1 MYRISFNFEEIGYPK
16 DSIHRMKLS
25 FFIARR
31 YLISKKSHN
40 LINVVSLISVVG
52 LSVGTIALIV
62 VLSVFNGFEE
72 VIKSMYT
79 TFNADLEITPSK
91 GKTLHFTE
99 FPIDKI
105 SKIDGVKSITRV
117 IEEDALF
124 KYRDKQHIARIKGVS
139 EEFVEYSGLDSM
151 IVDGNFIIQEGNSDF
166 AVVGAGVAWYLD
178 IYPQNISA
186 LLSVYVP
193 KRGNPSSF
201 NFQNAF
207 NSGVLHPTG
216 VFSVQQEFDEKYVIV
231 PLRFARDMM
240 DYNDELTSIE
250 IRIQSNADVDNIQN
264 DIQSYIGDEYMVKN
278 RYEQNE
284 TLFKLLR
291 SEKTA
296 IFFILLFI
304 LILSSFN
311 MIGSVSILIV
321 EKKKDIGILS
331 GMGADLKLIK
341 SVFFTEGLLISLLS
355 SVVGLTI
362 GFLILYLQQNFGLL
376 QLGEAEGDFIISSYP
391 VFMKPLDFIYVFLSV
406 MGIGILA
413 TIYPVLYLTPRLVK
427 NIKINSA

>member
-1 MYRISFNFEEIGYPK
+1 M
-16 DSIHRMKLS
+16 
-25 FFIARR
+25 
-31 YLISKKSHN
+31 
-40 LINVVSLISVVG
+40 ISVVG

-79 TFNADLEITPSK
+79 TFNADLEISPAN
-91 GKTLHFTE
+91 GKTFHYTD
-99 FPIDKI
+99 FPKDLTGSIE
-105 SKIDGVKSITRV
+105 GVKSVTSV

-139 EEFVEYSGLDSM
+139 QEFVEYSGLDSM
-151 IVDGNFIIQEGNSDF
+151 IVDGNFVIQEGNSDF

-207 NSGVLHPTG
+207 NSAALHPSG

-240 DYNDELTSIE
+240 DYDDELTSIE
-250 IRIQSNADVDNIQN
+250 IRIEPKADVDNIQRE
-264 DIQSYIGDEYMVKN
+264 IQSIIGDEYLVKN
-278 RYEQNE
+278 RFEQNE
-284 TLFKLLR
+284 SLFKLLR

-341 SVFFTEGLLISLLS
+341 SVFFTEGLLISMLS
-355 SVVGLTI
+355 SFIGLTV
-362 GFLILYLQQNFGLL
+362 GFLILFAQQHFGLL

-391 VFMKPLDFIYVFLSV
+391 VHMKLMDFLYVFLSV

-427 NIKINSA
+427 NMKINSA

>member
-1 MYRISFNFEEIGYPK
+1 
-16 DSIHRMKLS
+16 MKLS

-40 LINVVSLISVVG
+40 LINVISIISVVG
-52 LSVGTIALIV
+52 LSVGTMALIV

-79 TFNADLEITPSK
+79 SFNADLNITAVS
-91 GKTLHFTE
+91 GKTFYYNQ
-99 FPIDKI
+99 FPEVKI
-105 SKIDGVKSITRV
+105 QQIEGIKGIGQVV
-117 IEEDALF
+117 EEDALF

-139 EEFVEYSGLDSM
+139 ENYTDHSGLDSM
-151 IVDGNFIIQEGNSDF
+151 IVDGNFVIQEGKSNF

-178 IYPQNISA
+178 IYPQNIST
-186 LLSVYVP
+186 LLSIYVP
-193 KRGNPSSF
+193 KRGNPSNF

-207 NSGVLHPTG
+207 NSGALHPTG

-231 PLRFARDMM
+231 PLRFARELM
-240 DYNDELTSIE
+240 DYTDEVTSVE
-250 IRIQSNADVDNIQN
+250 IRINENMDSDKIQEEIISILGPGFN
-264 DIQSYIGDEYMVKN
+264 VKN

-284 TLFKLLR
+284 SLFKLLR

-304 LILSSFN
+304 LVLSSFN

-331 GMGADLKLIK
+331 GMGAEMKLIK
-341 SVFFTEGLLISLLS
+341 SIFFTEGLIISLLS
-355 SVVGLTI
+355 STIGLFI
-362 GFLILYLQQNFGLL
+362 GFLILFAQQEFGLL
-376 QLGEAEGDFIISSYP
+376 SLGQSEGDFVIASYP
-391 VFMKPLDFIYVFLSV
+391 VHMNIMDFVYVFVSV
-406 MGIGILA
+406 MTIGLLA
-413 TIYPVLYLTPRLVK
+413 TIYPVIYLPKRLLTTSKV
-427 NIKINSA
+427 NSA